1 MITDDANHDSHDAIT
16 PLLSVGIGSSA
27 LDEDDGCREDLLT
40 RQEAVVALG
49 RRSIAPP
56 DLAVLVQDAA
66 ALMATMLDLEHSG
79 VAEFTADDSG
89 LEIKLRLGKTETEEP
104 GAAIH
109 QVGFGGNESLAGHAL
124 ELAHPVIVENLAL
137 EKRFQEKTLRKHGFT
152 SAVAVPLVRPE
163 MLATDQEPL
172 EEGQRA
178 EKHRITAPPERAFG
192 VLLAGSRGAR
202 HFDPEDVLF
211 AETIAHLVGSTL
223 ARALAERSLAQQRR
237 VHLGMMETV
246 DALVLLL
253 SPQGHIM
260 QINRAGRQMTGFSPE
275 EIQGRPI
282 GSVFP
287 VRFEEGLFEAIFE
300 KLAQGVSPVHY
311 ESYLLTK
318 HSQKR
323 RVAWSY
329 AAVTDSNGTIQSIIA
344 TGIDLTRQREAEERA
359 AKAEHTVERACE
371 EYNKKLAA
379 PEKSFP
385 EVGPVGSGTHG
396 ERRNRVRRSY
406 PYRQWIAPIL
416 DGKLPALSEF
426 VEMECNDIGVGGFSF
441 LSSGPPASD
450 RLVVA
455 LGTSSNSTYMIA
467 EVAHVTRVERDQQR
481 QYLIGCSYS
490 GRAPY

>member
-311 ESYLLTK
+311 ESYLL
-318 HSQKR
+318 
-323 RVAWSY
+323 
-329 AAVTDSNGTIQSIIA
+329 IA